1 MDFFGVGP
9 LEIFVVMVVAVIVLG
24 PERIPQVAVQ
34 LARALRYLRGYAN
47 DATSQVRAEM
57 AELTREYD
65 SIRQELHE
73 FRQAVG
79 GSLKPVTDSIEQVLS
94 ETKRNGAQPAHE
106 AISAAMDDTRRKP
119 AMDDTRPILEPAG
132 ELPEPPDSEG
142 TPAH

>member
-9 LEIFVVMVVAVIVLG
+9 LEIFVVIVVAVIVLG

-47 DATSQVRAEM
+47 DATSQLRGEL

-65 SIRQELHE
+65 SMRQELTE
-73 FRQAVG
+73 FRASVNG
-79 GSLKPVTDSIEQVLS
+79 ALKPVTDSIEQVLS
-94 ETKRNGAQPAHE
+94 QTQRNAVDPLRE
-106 AISAAMDDTRRKP
+106 AATRP
-119 AMDDTRPILEPAG
+119 LDDTRPILEPAG

-142 TPAH
+142 KPAH